1 MKKRLLLWHLTMIST
16 IICLSTFS
24 NYTNAQMKYEVGLN
38 IGPSNFL
45 GDLGGN
51 TGKGQTFL
59 KDHQWSTMN
68 LMKGITF
75 NVIPNELFSLR
86 VAINFGKIEGA
97 DSLIQGKGGLE
108 EARKAR
114 NQHFKSNIF
123 EAYAA
128 AEIYP
133 TALLEGDPSDLRH
146 KFRPYGL
153 FGVGM
158 FKFNPKGQYIDASGN
173 AQWVEL
179 QPLRTEGQ
187 GMSKHPAR
195 ESYNLTQINMPY
207 GVGIKYF
214 FSDRVNLSYEIVN
227 RITFTDYMD
236 DVSTTY
242 IADQDFYDFFGA
254 TANADIARQMANK
267 SSLLNGGLNRP
278 GYEAGDKRG
287 TSTNN
292 DAYYATTFKLGIRMG
307 RDGSYSYTKQTR
319 CSIIRF

>member
-1 MKKRLLLWHLTMIST
+1 MKKSLLPRVLRMVIT
-16 IICLSTFS
+16 IICVSTLS
-24 NYTNAQMKYEVGLN
+24 NNVNAQLKYEVGLN

-51 TGKGQTFL
+51 TGRGQTFL

-68 LMKGITF
+68 FMKGVTF
-75 NVIPNELFSLR
+75 NVIPSEIISLR

-114 NQHFKSNIF
+114 NQHFVSNIF
-123 EAYAA
+123 EVYAA
-128 AEIYP
+128 AEVYP
-133 TALLEGDPSDLRH
+133 TAIFEGDPSDLTH
-146 KFRPYGL
+146 KLRPYGVL
-153 FGVGM
+153 GVGM

-187 GMSKHPAR
+187 GMSKYPSR
-195 ESYNLTQINMPY
+195 ETYSLTQINVPY
-207 GVGIKYF
+207 GIGLKYF
-214 FSDRVNLSYEIVN
+214 FSDRFNLSFEILN
-227 RITFTDYMD
+227 RKTFTDYMD

-242 IADQDFYDFFGA
+242 IADQDFYDFFGTTA
-254 TANADIARQMANK
+254 TAEIARQMANK
-267 SSLLNGGLNRP
+267 STLLTGGLNRA

-307 RDGSYSYTKQTR
+307 KDGSSNFRNQTR
-319 CSIIRF
+319 CPIIRF

>member
-1 MKKRLLLWHLTMIST
+1 MKKSLPLRVLRLMIL
-16 IICLSTFS
+16 IICASTFS
-24 NYTNAQMKYEVGLN
+24 TAANAQLKYEVGLN

-75 NVIPNELFSLR
+75 NVIPNEIFSVRL
-86 VAINFGKIEGA
+86 AINFGKLEGA
-97 DSLIQGKGGLE
+97 DSLISGKGGFE

-128 AEIYP
+128 AEVYP
-133 TALLEGDPSDLRH
+133 TALLEYDPSDLTH
-146 KFRPYGL
+146 KFRPYGIL
-153 FGVGM
+153 GVGV

-187 GMSKHPAR
+187 GMSKHPSR
-195 ESYNLTQINMPY
+195 ETYSLTQINVPY
-207 GVGIKYF
+207 GIGLKYF
-214 FSDRVNLSYEIVN
+214 FSDRFNLSFEIIN
-227 RITFTDYMD
+227 RKTFTDYID

-242 IADQDFYDFFGA
+242 IADQDFYDYFGA
-254 TANADIARQMANK
+254 TQKADIARQMANK
-267 SSLLNGGLNRP
+267 STLLTGGLNRA
-278 GYEAGDKRG
+278 GFEAGDKRG
-287 TSTNN
+287 TATNN
-292 DAYYATTFKLGIRMG
+292 DAYYATTFKLGIRLG
-307 RDGSYSYTKQTR
+307 SDGSNGYRNQTR
-319 CSIIRF
+319 CPIIRF

>member
-1 MKKRLLLWHLTMIST
+1 MKKSLPLRVFRLMIL
-16 IICLSTFS
+16 IICVSTF
-24 NYTNAQMKYEVGLN
+24 NTAANAQLKYEVGLN

-51 TGKGQTFL
+51 VGKGQTFL

-75 NVIPNELFSLR
+75 NVIPNEIVSLR
-86 VAINFGKIEGA
+86 VAINFGTIEGA
-97 DSLIQGKGGLE
+97 DSLINGKGGFE

-114 NQHFKSNIF
+114 NQHFKSNLF

-128 AEIYP
+128 AEVYP
-133 TALLEGDPSDLRH
+133 TALLEEDPSDLTH
-146 KFRPYGL
+146 KFRPYGIL
-153 FGVGM
+153 GVGV

-187 GMSKHPAR
+187 GMSKYPNR
-195 ESYNLTQINMPY
+195 ESYSLTQVNVPY
-207 GVGIKYF
+207 GIGLKYF
-214 FSDRVNLSYEIVN
+214 FSDRFNLSFEIIN
-227 RITFTDYMD
+227 RKTFTDYID

-242 IADQDFYDFFGA
+242 IADQDFYDYFGA
-254 TANADIARQMANK
+254 TQKADIARQMANK
-267 SSLLNGGLNRP
+267 STLLTGGLNRA

-287 TSTNN
+287 TATNN
-292 DAYYATTFKLGIRMG
+292 DAYYATTFKLGIRLG
-307 RDGSYSYTKQTR
+307 NDGSNRYRNQTR
-319 CSIIRF
+319 CPIIRF

>member
-1 MKKRLLLWHLTMIST
+1 MKKRLLPWHLRMMIV
-16 IICLSTFS
+16 IICVSTFS
-24 NYTNAQMKYEVGLN
+24 NYASAQLKYEVGLN
-38 IGPSNFL
+38 LGPSNFL

-51 TGKGQTFL
+51 MGRGQTFL

-68 LMKGITF
+68 LMKGVTF
-75 NVIPNELFSLR
+75 NVMPNEVIGLR

-97 DSLIQGKGGLE
+97 DSLIQGKGGYE

-114 NQHFKSNIF
+114 NQHFVSNIF

-133 TALLEGDPSDLRH
+133 TALLEEDPSDLTH
-146 KFRPYGL
+146 KLRPYGL
-153 FGVGM
+153 LGVGV
-158 FKFNPKGQYIDASGN
+158 FKFNPKGQYIDANGN
-173 AQWVEL
+173 EQWVEL

-187 GMSKHPAR
+187 GMSKYPAR
-195 ESYNLTQINMPY
+195 ESYSLTQMNVPY
-207 GVGIKYF
+207 GVGLKYF
-214 FSDRVNLSYEIVN
+214 FSDRFNLSFEIVN
-227 RITFTDYMD
+227 RKTFTDYID

-254 TANADIARQMANK
+254 TQTADIARQMANK

-287 TSTNN
+287 TATNN
-292 DAYYATTFKLGIRMG
+292 DAYYATTFKLGIRLG
-307 RDGSYSYTKQTR
+307 KDGSNGYRNQTR
-319 CSIIRF
+319 CPIIRF